1 MMKYTVI
8 FKPRCIRKLWPGTTF
23 QQQTLFTFEGQ
34 GLQLLVLVFTLFSE
48 HFVVFHGSTSDYVF
62 KFLFRQYAILG
73 FSSKTCF
80 SYKFLVKSS
89 FYLQFF

>member
-1 MMKYTVI
+1 MAGYD
-8 FKPRCIRKLWPGTTF
+8 FSTTNF
-23 QQQTLFTFEGQ
+23 VYFEGQ

-48 HFVVFHGSTSDYVF
+48 HFVVFHGRTSDYVF

-89 FYLQFF
+89 FYLKFF

>member
-1 MMKYTVI
+1 MIKYTVN

-23 QQQTLFTFEGQ
+23 LQQTLFTFEGQ
-34 GLQLLVLVFTLFSE
+34 GLQLLE